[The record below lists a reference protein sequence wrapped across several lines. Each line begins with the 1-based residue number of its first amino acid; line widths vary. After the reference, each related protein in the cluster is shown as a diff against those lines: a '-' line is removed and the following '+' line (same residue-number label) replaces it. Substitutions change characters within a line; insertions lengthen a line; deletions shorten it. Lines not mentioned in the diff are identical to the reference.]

1 MQRRAIAEHG
11 KEAGGSA
18 VSFVMVL
25 PILITLMCAIVD
37 LGRLAFI
44 GTELESA
51 TQTVCRRMA
60 DQVSLSGVALPSSCD
75 ITEALSDA
83 SPSLSSLGVRCSATC
98 RVSDTPDISYQR
110 HRFDAETGLFID
122 ENASMRAAK
131 IEVSSTL
138 EGDYLTPVGQILSAG
153 GGATFGLSAQATRT
167 VLKSQEVVY
176 GEG

>member
-37 LGRLAFI
+37 LGRLAFM

-60 DQVSLSGVALPSSCD
+60 DQVSLSGAALPSSCD
-75 ITEALSDA
+75 ITE
-83 SPSLSSLGVRCSATC
+83 RSATLLPRFPRLAFAVPQHVAC
-98 RVSDTPDISYQR
+98 PTLRISR
-110 HRFDAETGLFID
+110 ISVID
-122 ENASMRAAK
+122 SMRK
-131 IEVSSTL
+131 QVCLSTKTL
-138 EGDYLTPVGQILSAG
+138 DARCKNRGFLNT
-153 GGATFGLSAQATRT
+153 
-167 VLKSQEVVY
+167 
-176 GEG
+176 

>member
-37 LGRLAFI
+37 LGRLAFM

-60 DQVSLSGVALPSSCD
+60 DRVSLSGAALPSSCD

-83 SPSLSSLGVRCSATC
+83 SPSPSSLGVRCSATC

-122 ENASMRAAK
+122 ENASMRAVK